1 MGLSQSLS
9 AISHIEKERMSGQRS
24 REAFEYEATLEE
36 IKDNIKSTVG
46 EALLKNGTFGDL
58 EDRTDALQEAMSQFQ
73 PKKKEE
79 SKKKRT
85 GSDIAVAQNDGELQ
99 ITAPLEEIG
108 KNMSTMIQRLENCS
122 LPSNKHKQI

>member
-1 MGLSQSLS
+1 MGIITKSVR
-9 AISHIEKERMSGQRS
+9 HIAYQKGENVR
-24 REAFEYEATLEE
+24 TE
-36 IKDNIKSTVG
+36 IKRTVG

-85 GSDIAVAQNDGELQ
+85 GSDIAVAQDDGELQ
-99 ITAPLEEIG
+99 ITTPLAEIG
-108 KNMSTMIQRLENCS
+108 MNMSTMIQRLENLS
-122 LPSNKHKQI
+122 SNK